1 MKLNRLAPLALLL
14 ALTGCTAADWAEIRE
29 YERTHNDCPFYA
41 ASEAERLTL
50 RPQPQTTDC
59 TANVLGRFSCATSAP
74 APSYQDIY
82 DAALR
87 QCEAMR

>member
-29 YERTHNDCPFYA
+29 YERTHNDCPSYA
-41 ASEAERLTL
+41 NTVADNPVPPQRARCTTLDFSTNCSITPPPPTRQER
-50 RPQPQTTDC
+50 
-59 TANVLGRFSCATSAP
+59 
-74 APSYQDIY
+74 Y

-87 QCEAMR
+87 QCEANR